1 MPRPSAVRTISRAI
15 TAGGVSVVFQPIVD
29 IAHGTVFAYESL
41 ARSASF
47 DGPVELFDAAVEQR
61 QSGRLGRHLRQ
72 LATAACATHPLFLNI
87 HPAELSEKWLVQ
99 PDDPLFLHEPG
110 TYLEITESVPLSHHD
125 LVKSVLAEV
134 RDKGV
139 GIVVDDLGAGYSNL
153 SYADL
158 HPEFVK
164 IDRGLVTDLHRDP
177 RRQTLLRGMVRLC
190 EDLGARV
197 VAEGIESDDE
207 LSAARDA
214 GVAFAQGYHV
224 ARPATPPPPPLSSG
238 WPQAP
243 PTKRPSPTRRRS
255 RLR

>member
-1 MPRPSAVRTISRAI
+1 VRTVSRAMV
-15 TAGGVSVVFQPIVD
+15 AGNVSVVFQPIVD

-41 ARSASF
+41 ARSPTF
-47 DGPVELFDAAVEQR
+47 GGPVELFEAAVAER

-72 LATAACATHPLFLNI
+72 LATAGCAAHPLFLNV

-110 TYLEITESVPLSHHD
+110 TFLEITESVPLSHHA
-125 LVKSVLAEV
+125 LVKSVLSEV

-153 SYADL
+153 AYIADL

-164 IDRGLVTDLHRDP
+164 VDRGLVTDLHRDP
-177 RRQTLLRGMVRLC
+177 RRQKLLRGMVRLC
-190 EDLGARV
+190 DDLGARV
-197 VAEGIESDDE
+197 VAEGIETDDE
-207 LSAARDA
+207 LAAARDV
-214 GVAFAQGYHV
+214 GVGFAQGYHV
-224 ARPATPPPPPLSSG
+224 ARPATPPPLPLSTG
-238 WPQAP
+238 WPEAP
-243 PTKRPSPTRRRS
+243 PRRGRPTRKRS